1 MTESYDVNPEQAR
14 ASLDVWKETTCNR
27 CHSQVG
33 KDGGRWAHE
42 TLDNE
47 CFGAAEG
54 DINERQTVHS
64 IIWGRIAIGADNDLE
79 SALAH
84 IADSQRLRLKLPS
97 RRGDHNLAVLL
108 PDGKW
113 WVYGTRA
120 LSALEELDV
129 AEAVG

>member
-1 MTESYDVNPEQAR
+1 MTESYDVTPEQAR
-14 ASLDVWKETTCNR
+14 ASLAVWTETKCNR
-27 CHSQVG
+27 CRGDVS
-33 KDGGRWAHE
+33 KDGGRWVHE
-42 TLDNE
+42 FPDAD
-47 CFGAAEG
+47 CYGPAED
-54 DINERQTVHS
+54 DITEQQRVHS
-64 IIWGRIAIGADNDLE
+64 VIWGRIAIGADNDLE